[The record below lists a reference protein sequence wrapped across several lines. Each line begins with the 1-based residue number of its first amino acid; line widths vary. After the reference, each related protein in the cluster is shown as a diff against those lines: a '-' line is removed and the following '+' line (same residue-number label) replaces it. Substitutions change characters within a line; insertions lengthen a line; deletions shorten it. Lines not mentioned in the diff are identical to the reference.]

1 MAEQLQFICKG
12 CGHTLQAW
20 SDGNPYYIDGKGK
33 KQYAYHPDHEA
44 PEKCIGNDSPY
55 ICLACGDE
63 FKVDS
68 EKPITQC
75 PTCNA
80 EDIVDKFKL
89 EGKTCHACKTDV
101 FGIDPN
107 FFCVS

>member
-1 MAEQLQFICKG
+1 MIHMENTHNKHAVLICKI
-12 CGHTLQAW
+12 CH
-20 SDGNPYYIDGKGK
+20 
-33 KQYAYHPDHEA
+33 
-44 PEKCIGNDSPY
+44 EKCIGNDSPY